1 MVLCRSEN
9 VRLLDSVNYREAYGM
24 YACNGILFNHE
35 SERRG
40 ASFVTRKITL
50 GVGNIIKSNQ
60 ACLYMGNIDAER
72 NWSHAE
78 DYLEMQWLMLHLYM
92 KAWI

>member
-9 VRLLDSVNYREAYGM
+9 KSLLDSVNCRGDYGI
-24 YACNGILFNHE
+24 YANNGILFNHE
-35 SERRG
+35 SDRRG

-50 GVGNIIKSNQ
+50 AVRNIIKSNH

-78 DYLEMQWLMLHLYM
+78 DYLEMQ
-92 KAWI
+92 